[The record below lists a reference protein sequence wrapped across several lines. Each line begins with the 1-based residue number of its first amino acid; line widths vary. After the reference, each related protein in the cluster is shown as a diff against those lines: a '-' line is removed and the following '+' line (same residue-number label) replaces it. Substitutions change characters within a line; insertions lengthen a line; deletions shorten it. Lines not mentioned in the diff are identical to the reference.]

1 MLRHSI
7 NQIKQSRRAA
17 RQWLHR
23 LGMGFGIDDLK
34 PTHQLQ
40 RIAEY
45 SDNRFLSQGE
55 DPQFRIGSK
64 LTAGWYMAEVLAD
77 LPEVRANARF
87 YVDFGAGES
96 QKNSFGMVV
105 RSGKLAKRLIY
116 IKEAA
121 RLRFDPLEQAGEFRL
136 LQFRLNKVSA
146 RFALSRIRRK
156 LFNLHPRYRVDGDLS
171 ASNNTAFDEH
181 VWADYNALFES
192 HAPHA
197 LSYAN
202 WIRAV
207 ETPQI
212 PDRESQ
218 LLGMRQWAY
227 RPSFSIILPTYNTP
241 EAHLRACL
249 DSVIDQTYPHWELCV
264 ADDASSKPHVRE
276 ILSEYAARD
285 SRIRLAFRDSNGH
298 ISAASNTALT
308 LASGDYI
315 ALLDHDDTLA
325 SHALYANACAIQRQP
340 QAQLLYSDEDKLD
353 ENGERCDPFF
363 KPDWSPDLLYSQN
376 YIAHFSVYSRKLVE
390 STGGFR
396 SDFDGSQD
404 YDLVLRS
411 VAAIKDP
418 THIVHIPLALY
429 HWRISENST
438 AGGHEQKHYASE
450 AARKALQACFD
461 ASTDR
466 VKVSITAPGVYRHR
480 WSLPMPQPLVS
491 LIIPTRDGHDHLKAC
506 IESIIRKTTYLHY
519 EILLVDNQTTCGK
532 TLSLMA
538 ELPKSSQGK
547 VRVLPYDQ
555 PFNYSAINN
564 YAAAQARGEL
574 IGLIN
579 NDIEVINGDWLSEM
593 VSHAIR
599 PDIGC
604 VGAKLYYPDDTLQHC
619 GVVLGIGGVAG
630 HSHKH
635 FPGSASGYFG
645 RLRTIHN
652 VSAVT
657 GAALLIR
664 KDSFDKV
671 GGLDEALEIAF
682 NDVDFCLRIARLGLR
697 NLWTP
702 FAELYHHESKTRGI
716 ENTPEK
722 RTRFLREAQFMVA
735 RWGEMLAYDPYY
747 NQNLTLSDES
757 YALGGLVSE
766 LSGGAIFAQ
775 SD

>member
-1 MLRHSI
+1 
-7 NQIKQSRRAA
+7 
-17 RQWLHR
+17 
-23 LGMGFGIDDLK
+23 MGFGIDDLK

-40 RIAEY
+40 RIVDCH
-45 SDNRFLSQGE
+45 DNSFVSLGE
-55 DPQFRIGSK
+55 DPQFRIASK
-64 LTAGWYMAEVLAD
+64 LTAGWYMVELAAD
-77 LPEVRANARF
+77 LPEVRARARF
-87 YVDFGAGES
+87 YVDYGAGES
-96 QKNSFGMVV
+96 QKDLFGLVI

-116 IKEAA
+116 LKEAA
-121 RLRFDPLEQAGEFRL
+121 RLRFDPLEHAGEFRL
-136 LQFRLNKVSA
+136 LHFRLSKVSA

-156 LFNLHPRYRVDGDLS
+156 LANLHPRYRADGDLS

-202 WIRAV
+202 WIRSV
-207 ETPQI
+207 EIPQI
-212 PDRESQ
+212 PSRESQ
-218 LLGMRQWAY
+218 LQDMQQWAS
-227 RPSFSIILPTYNTP
+227 RPLFSIILPTYNPP

-249 DSVIDQTYPHWELCV
+249 DSVLDQTYPHWELCV
-264 ADDASSKPHVRE
+264 ADDASSKPHVRQ

-298 ISAASNTALT
+298 ISAASNTAFSM
-308 LASGDYI
+308 ASGDYL

-325 SHALYANACAIQRQP
+325 PHALYANACAIQRQP
-340 QAQLLYSDEDKLD
+340 QVQLLYSDEDKLD

-376 YIAHFSVYSRKLVE
+376 YIAHLGVYSRQLVE
-390 STGGFR
+390 KVGGFR
-396 SDFDGSQD
+396 IGFEGSQD
-404 YDLVLRS
+404 YDLVLRCA
-411 VAAIKDP
+411 AAIKDP
-418 THIVHIPLALY
+418 AQIVHIPLALY

-450 AARKALQACFD
+450 AARKALLACFD
-461 ASTDR
+461 AR
-466 VKVSITAPGVYRHR
+466 GEQVNVSITAPGVYRHR
-480 WSLPMPQPLVS
+480 WPLPATQPLVS
-491 LIIPTRDGHDHLKAC
+491 LIIPTRDGHDHLKTC
-506 IESIIRKTTYLHY
+506 IESILQKTTYPHY
-519 EILLVDNQTTCGK
+519 EILLVDNQTTCEK
-532 TLSLMA
+532 TLGLMA
-538 ELPKSSQGK
+538 KLPELSQGK
-547 VRVLPYDQ
+547 VRVLPYDR

-564 YAAAQARGEL
+564 HAAAQARGAL

-604 VGAKLYYPDDTLQHC
+604 VGAKLYYPDGTLQHC

-630 HSHKH
+630 HSHKY
-635 FPGSASGYFG
+635 FPGSASGYFS

-664 KDSFDKV
+664 KSSFDCV

-722 RTRFLREAQFMVA
+722 RARFAREVQFMNE
-735 RWGEMLAYDPYY
+735 RWGSTLAIDPYY
-747 NQNLTLSDES
+747 SPNLTLNDENYEFSAQARSDFFKIVSS
-757 YALGGLVSE
+757 YALVN
-766 LSGGAIFAQ
+766 
-775 SD
+775 